1 MRVESP
7 TEIYC
12 DNKSVVQNSSVPES
26 TLSKRHNAICYHR
39 VREAQ
44 AAEIIKVGWIEGIR
58 NLADLF
64 TKTTLAI
71 NTRDAIVSKIFDNN
85 ATKVID
91 EKESEVKKS

>member
-1 MRVESP
+1 
-7 TEIYC
+7 
-12 DNKSVVQNSSVPES
+12 VQNSSVPES